1 MIAAFGKLVWLLLVP
16 THLLLGTLT
25 VALLLAARGRRR
37 ARNLAAVALGALLAA
52 AILPLGLWLQA
63 PLERRFPAPDP
74 PPARVD
80 GIVVLGGGIDLQA
93 SAAWGQPALGA
104 TAERF
109 IAPLELARRWPAAR
123 LVFSGGVAPL
133 SWSTGTEAA
142 VVAELY
148 DRLGFGAARLLYED
162 RSSTTRENALFTREL
177 VGPRPG
183 ETWLLVTS
191 AAHMPR
197 SVGAFRA
204 VGWPVVAWPV
214 DYRTTGGVGPWAWRQ
229 PASERL
235 AQLDDAAREWIGL
248 VWYRL
253 LGWTD
258 ALFPAP

>member
-1 MIAAFGKLVWLLLVP
+1 MIAAFGKLVWLVLVP
-16 THLLLGTLT
+16 THLLLGLLT
-25 VALLLAARGRRR
+25 AALLLAARGWRG
-37 ARNLAAVALGALLAA
+37 ARKLAALTLALLLLMAL
-52 AILPLGLWLQA
+52 LPVGLWLQL
-63 PLERRFPAPDP
+63 PLERRFPAPMP

-80 GIVVLGGGIDLQA
+80 GIIVLGGGIDLQA
-93 SAAWGQPALGA
+93 TAAWGQPALGA

-109 IAPLELARRWPAAR
+109 LAPLELARRWPAAR

-133 SWSTGTEAA
+133 SWSRGTEARA
-142 VVAELY
+142 VAALY
-148 DRLGFGAARLLYED
+148 DRLGFGAGRVRYED
-162 RSSTTRENALFTREL
+162 RSATTRENALFTKAL
-177 VGPRPG
+177 IAPQPG
-183 ETWLLVTS
+183 EVWLLVTS

-197 SVGAFRA
+197 AVGAFRA

-214 DYRTTGGVGPWAWRQ
+214 DYRTSGAAWPWAWRQ

-248 VWYRL
+248 AWYRL

>member
-1 MIAAFGKLVWLLLVP
+1 MIPAFGKLVWLVLVP
-16 THLLLGTLT
+16 SHLLLGTLT
-25 VALLLAARGRRR
+25 VALLLAARGRRG
-37 ARNLAAVALGALLAA
+37 ARPVAALALAALLAA
-52 AILPLGLWLQA
+52 AILPLGLWLQV
-63 PLERRFPAPDP
+63 PLERRFRAPDP
-74 PPARVD
+74 APAYVD

-93 SAAWGQPALGA
+93 TAAWGQPALGA

-109 IAPLELARRWPAAR
+109 LAPLELVRRWPAAR
-123 LVFSGGVAPL
+123 LVFAGGVAPL
-133 SWSTGTEAA
+133 SWSDGTEAA
-142 VVAELY
+142 AVADLY

-162 RSSTTRENALFTREL
+162 RSATTRENALFAKDL
-177 VGPRPG
+177 VAPRPG

-197 SVGAFRA
+197 AVGAFRA

-235 AQLDDAAREWIGL
+235 AQLDDAAREWVGL
-248 VWYRL
+248 LWYRL